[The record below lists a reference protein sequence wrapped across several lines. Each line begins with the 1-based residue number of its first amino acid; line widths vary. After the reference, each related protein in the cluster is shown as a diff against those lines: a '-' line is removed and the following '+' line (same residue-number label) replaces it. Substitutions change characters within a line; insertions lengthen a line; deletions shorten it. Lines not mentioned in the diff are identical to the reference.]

1 MAIFQARVDIMLR
14 HEINDPQGL
23 AIANGLAELGF
34 DEVQSV
40 RAGKRIDLTLESDDI
55 GSAQHRVSAMA
66 DKLLAN
72 LTIEDYTV
80 SVTLVD

>member
-1 MAIFQARVDIMLR
+1 MATFQARVDIMLR

-34 DEVQSV
+34 DEIQSV

-55 GSAQHRVSAMA
+55 GSAQNRVSEMA

-80 SVTLVD
+80 SVPLVD

>member
-55 GSAQHRVSAMA
+55 VSAQHRVSEMA

>member
-1 MAIFQARVDIMLR
+1 MATFQARVDIMLR

-34 DEVQSV
+34 NEVQSV

-55 GSAQHRVSAMA
+55 GSALDIVSEMA

>member
-55 GSAQHRVSAMA
+55 RSAQERVNEMA

>member
-55 GSAQHRVSAMA
+55 GAAQHRVSEMA

>member
-34 DEVQSV
+34 DDVQSV

-55 GSAQHRVSAMA
+55 GSAQDRVSEMA